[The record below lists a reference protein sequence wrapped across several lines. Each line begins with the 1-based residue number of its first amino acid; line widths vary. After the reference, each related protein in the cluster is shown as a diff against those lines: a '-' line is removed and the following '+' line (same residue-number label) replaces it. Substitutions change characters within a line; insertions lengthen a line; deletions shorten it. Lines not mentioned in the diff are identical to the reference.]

1 MFQQNK
7 IVAGDC
13 LKVLPQIQNKKFDL
27 IFADPPYNI
36 GYDYDRYQDVQDH
49 EKYVNWT
56 EQWMKLCAESLA
68 ESGSFWIIIGAE
80 YAAEVRIIG
89 RKLGLE
95 LRNWIIWHYSFGQNA
110 VNKFSRSHAHIF
122 YFVKDADNFTF
133 HDEPI
138 RTFSDRE
145 RIYKDKRA
153 KLTGRMPFDV
163 WTEFPRVCGSF
174 AEKQDWH
181 PCQIPESILAR
192 IIRVCSNPDD
202 LIFDPFAGSGTT
214 LAVAKKLSRDYFGIE
229 LSAKYVA
236 GIEKR
241 LSQILPLQDE
251 ISAGENWSDQQ
262 VQYLKNAYRDYAVPV
277 ATLERSPEMLHRFAV
292 RFNWRIKHSL
302 REPIEISGEQILKQL
317 CLLRLA
323 HKLPKIK
330 VYFKEQQKKSS
341 QILSE
346 FL

>member
-1 MFQQNK
+1 MFDRNK
-7 IVAGDC
+7 IVQGDC
-13 LKVLPQIQNKKFDL
+13 LKVLPQLTQGKFDL

-36 GYDYDRYQDVQDH
+36 GFEYDRYEDVQEHD
-49 EKYVNWT
+49 KYVAWT
-56 EQWMKLCAESLA
+56 QEWMTRCVEVLA
-68 ESGSFWIIIGAE
+68 PAGSFWIVIGAE

-95 LRNWIIWHYSFGQNA
+95 LRNWIVWHYSFGQNA
-110 VNKFSRSHAHIF
+110 VNKFSRSHAHVF
-122 YFVKDADNFTF
+122 YFVKDAENFTF
-133 HDEPI
+133 HDEPV

-174 AEKQDWH
+174 AERQSWH
-181 PCQIPESILAR
+181 PCQIPESLLAR
-192 IIRVCSNPDD
+192 IIRVCTNADD
-202 LIFDPFAGSGTT
+202 LVMDPFAGSGTT

-229 LSAKYVA
+229 LSKKYVE
-236 GIEKR
+236 GIVDR
-241 LSQILPLQDE
+241 LAEILPLQNE
-251 ISAGENWSDQQ
+251 ISQDENWSDQLI
-262 VQYLKNAYRDYAVPV
+262 QYLKNAYRDYAVPV
-277 ATLERSPEMLHRFAV
+277 ATLERSNEMLMRFAI
-292 RFNWRIKHSL
+292 RFNWRLKHSL
-302 REPIEISGEQILKQL
+302 REPVEVSESQILKKL
-317 CLLRLA
+317 CQLRLA

-341 QILSE
+341 QILSD